1 MNQEEII
8 RALNACSEEG
18 AACYRDCPLSKE
30 NLCKDKLLNESR
42 KLILSLL
49 EKPAV
54 DARQEPEPWTRKR
67 VLSEAERCVCGQR
80 EQDYGTPEDSFNIIA
95 DLWAVYLK
103 GCGVSIDFLDSH
115 DVAAMMA
122 LLKIARISENPQHM
136 DSWVD
141 LAGYAACGATC
152 GEHYDD
158 WNEEDLLYKK

>member
-1 MNQEEII
+1 MNQEEIMK
-8 RALNACSEEG
+8 ALDICTGDGRE
-18 AACYRDCPLSKE
+18 CVDCPLAVVPGCM
-30 NLCKDKLLNESR
+30 NKLIQEAR

-49 EKPAV
+49 EKQNA
-54 DARQEPEPWTRKR
+54 DAGQKPEPWTRKR

-103 GCGVSIDFLDSH
+103 GCGVSIDFLESH
-115 DVAAMMA
+115 DVAIMMA

-141 LAGYAACGATC
+141 GCGYFACG
-152 GEHYDD
+152 GEIAGK
-158 WNEEDLLYKK
+158 EAQE